1 MNLKKY
7 IHYTHKETTKKRKSN
22 KLSLTKQD
30 CLLDFK
36 NYINPTI

>member
-7 IHYTHKETTKKRKSN
+7 IHYTHKETTQKKSN
-22 KLSLTKQD
+22 KHSLTEQD

-36 NYINPTI
+36 NYINSII